1 MKKTKITLTIFIAVL
16 GLLLVS
22 CDRDITEPTISAN
35 PTKPIQTDFTLT
47 TNFDKANAE
56 SPITFAWSAAD
67 FGFASSITY
76 TLQLSSKNDFSTDV
90 VNLIS
95 TQLFTGTS
103 SVKQI
108 NNYLLAWGKAA
119 GTETTL
125 YYRVAA
131 SVAPTNVV
139 YSDVKSKK
147 LTPFK
152 LTLSPDE
159 YTIMYVPGAYQGWS
173 PGAENGRLYSY
184 NADSKYEGIV
194 RIKDGT
200 NAASEFKVTIKPNWD
215 GPNYGGT
222 LVKSGN
228 NYSGTLDP
236 TGGNFSVSAGVYA
249 IVVNTTALTIT
260 LTKTDD
266 WGIIGSATADGW
278 NSDMNMFYDGKYKV
292 WQITANFSAG
302 EFKFRANDDWSLN
315 YGDTGADGTINAGGD
330 NIALTTA
337 GNYTIKLDVE
347 NKTYT
352 VKKN

>member
-16 GLLLVS
+16 GLLLAS
-22 CDRDITEPTISAN
+22 CERDITEPTISAN

-56 SPITFAWSAAD
+56 SPITFAWSAAN
-67 FGFASSITY
+67 FGFASSTTY
-76 TLQLSSKNDFSTDV
+76 TLQLSSKNDFSADV
-90 VNLIS
+90 VNLFS
-95 TQLFTGTS
+95 NQSLTGTS

-108 NNYLLAWGKAA
+108 NNVLLSWGKAA

-131 SVAPTNVV
+131 SVSASNVV
-139 YSDVKSKK
+139 YSEVKTKK

-152 LTLSPDE
+152 LTLDPDQ
-159 YTIMYVPGAYQGWS
+159 YTIIYVPGAYQGWS
-173 PGAENGRLYSY
+173 PGADNGRLYSY

-200 NAASEFKVTIKPNWD
+200 NATSEFKITSAPDWSHTNW
-215 GPNYGGT
+215 GGT
-222 LVKSGN
+222 LTKTGN
-228 NYSGTLDP
+228 NYSGTLDAS
-236 TGGNFSVSAGVYA
+236 GGNLSVAAGVYA
-249 IVVNTTALTIT
+249 ITVNTSTLAIT

-278 NSDMNMFYDGKYKV
+278 NSDMDMFYDGKYKV

-302 EFKFRANDDWSLN
+302 EIKFRANDSWDVNL
-315 YGDTGADGTINAGGD
+315 GDNGADGSLEQGGA
-330 NIALTTA
+330 NIALATA
-337 GNYTIKLDVE
+337 GKYTIKLDVE
-347 NKTYT
+347 NKTYS

>member
-1 MKKTKITLTIFIAVL
+1 MKKIKLTLFIAVL

-22 CDRDITEPTISAN
+22 CERDITEPVISSSPSKSTLADLSL
-35 PTKPIQTDFTLT
+35 TVDFI
-47 TNFDKANAE
+47 KANTE
-56 SPITFAWSAAD
+56 SPITFSWSAAN

-76 TLQLSSKNDFSTDV
+76 TLQLSSRSDFSADV
-90 VNLIS
+90 VNLFS
-95 TQLFTGTS
+95 TQSLTGTS

-108 NNYLLAWGKAA
+108 NNVLLSWSKVA
-119 GTETTL
+119 GTETNL

-131 SVAPTNVV
+131 SVTTTNVV
-139 YSDVKSKK
+139 YTDVKSKK

-152 LTLSPDE
+152 LQLDPDQ
-159 YTIMYVPGAYQGWS
+159 YTIIYVPGAYQGWS

-200 NAASEFKVTIKPNWD
+200 NAASEFKITVNPNWN

-222 LVKSGN
+222 LTKTGN
-228 NYSGTLDP
+228 NYSGTLSASGD
-236 TGGNFSVSAGVYA
+236 NLSVDAGVYA
-249 IVVNTTALTIT
+249 ITVDVTALTIT

-266 WGIIGSATADGW
+266 WGIIGSSVPPYDW
-278 NSDMNMFYDGKYKV
+278 SKDVDLFYDGKYKV
-292 WQITANFSAG
+292 WQTTANFNAG
-302 EFKFRANDDWSLN
+302 KFKFRANDGWDLN
-315 YGDTGADGTINAGGD
+315 YGDKGADGSLEAGGD
-330 NIALTTA
+330 DIDLPTA

-352 VKKN
+352 IKKN